1 MRLRRSA
8 WSRIGSRSAR
18 NTSVHCCAARREKR
32 RSVMGISTE
41 KTKVGFVGLGI
52 MGHSMAGHVL
62 DAGFAMHVFNRSR
75 GKADALVA
83 KGARW
88 HDSAGDVA
96 AAADVVI
103 TMVGYPRDVEAIYL
117 GAEGIAARA
126 RPGAILIDMTTS
138 SPELAERIARAAAG
152 RGLSALDAPVSG
164 GDIGAREA
172 RLSIMVGGEPSAF
185 EEALPIL
192 KLMGNNVVRQGGPG
206 AGQHTKLCNQIVV
219 ASNMLGVC
227 EGLAYAR
234 RSGLD
239 PETVLKSIGGGAAS
253 SFLLNN
259 MGARILKG
267 DFAPGFF
274 IEHFIK
280 DMNIAAAEAERL
292 GADLPALRL
301 AKGMYE
307 ELAAQGH
314 GRDGTQA
321 LFKRYER

>member
-1 MRLRRSA
+1 M
-8 WSRIGSRSAR
+8 
-18 NTSVHCCAARREKR
+18 SVSKER
-32 RSVMGISTE
+32 
-41 KTKVGFVGLGI
+41 TKVGFVGLGI

-62 DAGFAMHVFNRSR
+62 DAGYALHVFNRSR
-75 GKADALVA
+75 GKADDLVA
-83 KGARW
+83 KGAHW
-88 HDSAGDVA
+88 HDSAGEVAA

-117 GAEGIAARA
+117 ASGGIVERA
-126 RPGAILIDMTTS
+126 RPGTILIDMTTS
-138 SPELAERIARAAAG
+138 SPELARRVAQAAA
-152 RGLSALDAPVSG
+152 RKGLSALDAPVSG

-185 EEALPIL
+185 EAALPIL
-192 KLMGNNVVRQGGPG
+192 KLMGNNVVRQGSPG

-219 ASNMLGVC
+219 ASTMLGVC

-292 GADLPALRL
+292 RVDLPALRL
-301 AKGMYE
+301 AKSLYE
-307 ELAAQGH
+307 ELAAEGH

-321 LFKRYER
+321 LFKHYDR

>member
-1 MRLRRSA
+1 M
-8 WSRIGSRSAR
+8 
-18 NTSVHCCAARREKR
+18 SVSK
-32 RSVMGISTE
+32 E

-52 MGHSMAGHVL
+52 MGHSMAGHLL
-62 DAGFAMHVFNRSR
+62 DAGFALHVFNRSR

-88 HDSAGDVA
+88 HENAGDVA

-117 GAEGIAARA
+117 GPGGIVERA
-126 RPGAILIDMTTS
+126 LPGTILIDMTTS
-138 SPELAERIARAAAG
+138 SPELAERIARAAAAK
-152 RGLSALDAPVSG
+152 GLRALDAPVSG

-172 RLSIMVGGEPSAF
+172 RLSIMVGGEASAF

-192 KLMGNNVVRQGGPG
+192 RLMGTNVVRQGGPG

-219 ASNMLGVC
+219 AGTMLGVC
-227 EGLAYAR
+227 EGLAYAK

-253 SFLLNN
+253 SFLLTN

-274 IEHFIK
+274 VEHFVK
-280 DMNIAAAEAERL
+280 DMTIAAAEAERL
-292 GADLPALRL
+292 HADLPALRL
-301 AKGMYE
+301 AKSMYE
-307 ELAAQGH
+307 ALAAQGH
-314 GRDGTQA
+314 GRAGTQA
-321 LFKRYER
+321 LFKRYEG